1 MEQIIVV
8 GKLNFGRSGMKKIF
22 KKVENC
28 ATAAQEPENQPSGR
42 GRFSG
47 FGIVF
52 LENSEQ

>member
-8 GKLNFGRSGMKKIF
+8 GKLNFVRSGMKKIF